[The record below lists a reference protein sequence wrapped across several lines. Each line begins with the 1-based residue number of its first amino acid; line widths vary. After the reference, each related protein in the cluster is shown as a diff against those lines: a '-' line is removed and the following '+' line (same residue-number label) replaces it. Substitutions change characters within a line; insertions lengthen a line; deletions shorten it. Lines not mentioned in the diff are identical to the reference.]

1 MLCLDAIP
9 KSQNILSYASTLS
22 LAIVHKRWASSGG
35 QGEHFVKEAFCELL
49 LYAVLRSSR
58 QTWGIGIM
66 TLSARDTPEG
76 EIVTDAENNKQ
87 TVIAYY
93 NMAFNE
99 RKPAEAA
106 EKYGG
111 PHYIQHNPQAP
122 DGFEAFVG
130 FVEGF
135 VEQFPQMSLEIKRAV
150 AEGDMVVTHSLLKTS
165 PEDRGTAAAD
175 FFRLEDGK
183 VVEHW
188 DVLQPVPESAANDHP
203 MF

>member
-1 MLCLDAIP
+1 LPGIHKKLIIPATELCHNRI
-9 KSQNILSYASTLS
+9 
-22 LAIVHKRWASSGG
+22 
-35 QGEHFVKEAFCELL
+35 
-49 LYAVLRSSR
+49 LRSWH
-58 QTWGIGIM
+58 QTWSTGIM
-66 TLSARDTPEG
+66 IAPERDTLEG
-76 EIVTDAENNKQ
+76 ETVTDAENNKQ
-87 TVIAYY
+87 TVIDYF
-93 NMAFNE
+93 NMAFND

-106 EKYGG
+106 QMYGG

-122 DGFEAFVG
+122 DGFEAFVE

-150 AEGDMVVTHSLLKTS
+150 AEDDMVVTHSLLKTS

>member
-1 MLCLDAIP
+1 MADP
-9 KSQNILSYASTLS
+9 
-22 LAIVHKRWASSGG
+22 
-35 QGEHFVKEAFCELL
+35 
-49 LYAVLRSSR
+49 
-58 QTWGIGIM
+58 QT
-66 TLSARDTPEG
+66 
-76 EIVTDAENNKQ
+76 NKQ
-87 TVIAYY
+87 TVLAYY

-106 EKYGG
+106 KKYGAA
-111 PHYIQHNPQAP
+111 HYIQHNPQAP
-122 DGFEAFVG
+122 DGFEAFVH

-135 VEQFPQMSLEIKRAV
+135 AEHFPEMSLEIKRAV
-150 AEGDMVVTHSLLKTS
+150 AEGDMVVTHSLIKTS

-175 FFRLEDGK
+175 FFRLEEGK

>member
-1 MLCLDAIP
+1 VRAAVTSHTDLETARRALRG
-9 KSQNILSYASTLS
+9 
-22 LAIVHKRWASSGG
+22 LAIYFAIVVA
-35 QGEHFVKEAFCELL
+35 
-49 LYAVLRSSR
+49 
-58 QTWGIGIM
+58 
-66 TLSARDTPEG
+66 LSAVIQAVIISRPDLDG
-76 EIVTDAENNKQ
+76 L
-87 TVIAYY
+87 IAYY
-93 NMAFNE
+93 NMAFND

-122 DGFEAFVG
+122 DGFEAFVQ

-135 VEQFPQMSLEIKRAV
+135 AQQFPQMSLEIKRAI